1 MASALMIRSHNA
13 YQIRDEDITTLFCFY
28 NGGFTGIFIFFTFM
42 YLNAYWKREEL
53 VHTIAEVFET
63 KTHIYTYVYS
73 V

>member
-1 MASALMIRSHNA
+1 
-13 YQIRDEDITTLFCFY
+13 
-28 NGGFTGIFIFFTFM
+28 M